1 MTAFQ
6 QLKRKSKLDAGT
18 YPCMR
23 LAMLGDCATQLF
35 STAIKGCGYENRL
48 NFEIFDADYN
58 QIDAQVIDSDSELY
72 RFQPDAVLLVMCTE
86 KLYEAF
92 CTSAPARR
100 SQFAQDTHDR
110 IVGYWARVQSQ
121 QAARIL
127 QCTFVEIDDGVFG
140 SFSNRTESAFLFQ
153 LRKLNLLLME
163 SAGRHPNVYMVDLC
177 ALQSRIGR
185 DVFYDEKYYYSAK
198 MPISLAAL
206 PEAAKLVTDV
216 LAALQGRVR
225 KCVVLDLDNTLW
237 GGVIGDDGLSGIE
250 IGELG
255 AGHAFSEFQ
264 MWLRELKNR
273 GILLAVCSKNNEA
286 AAKEPFEKH
295 PEMVLRLSDISMF
308 VANWEDKASNIRY
321 IQQTLNIGMDSMVFL
336 DDNPFERNMVRGLIP
351 EITVP
356 ELPEDPAQYL
366 TALKRLNLFET
377 ASFSEEDSSRTAQYQ
392 AEAGRAALQKQFA
405 SIDEY
410 LIGLE
415 MEAEAKPFD
424 PFHYPRIAQLTQRSN
439 QFNLRTV
446 RYTEAEIEEA
456 AWQETTLTRYFT
468 LRDKFGDHGLISVVI
483 LQKQDSDTLFVD
495 TWLMSCRVLKRGMEE
510 FIINS
515 VIQAAKEAG
524 YRRVVGEYLKTAK
537 NAMVEHIYEHLG
549 FRPLGENTYEVLV
562 DEFHPSKTYITEAKA

>member
-1 MTAFQ
+1 MN
-6 QLKRKSKLDAGT
+6 G
-18 YPCMR
+18 
-23 LAMLGDCATQLF
+23 
-35 STAIKGCGYENRL
+35 
-48 NFEIFDADYN
+48 
-58 QIDAQVIDSDSELY
+58 
-72 RFQPDAVLLVMCTE
+72 
-86 KLYEAF
+86 
-92 CTSAPARR
+92 
-100 SQFAQDTHDR
+100 
-110 IVGYWARVQSQ
+110 
-121 QAARIL
+121 
-127 QCTFVEIDDGVFG
+127 
-140 SFSNRTESAFLFQ
+140 
-153 LRKLNLLLME
+153 
-163 SAGRHPNVYMVDLC
+163 
-177 ALQSRIGR
+177 RIGR

-456 AWQETTLTRYFT
+456 ARQETTLTRYFT